1 MLAGSVGALAT
12 VRVYPKPLPPSCVS
26 FSKMVDNAQDGRRG
40 LRSMG
45 FGTSPRRGGIDP
57 LRAELVQR
65 LALARTR
72 EEVDAL
78 LEEAERW
85 LCNRP
90 YDEDVRA
97 ASEAATERRI
107 RLFSDEQKRE
117 GG

>member
-1 MLAGSVGALAT
+1 
-12 VRVYPKPLPPSCVS
+12 
-26 FSKMVDNAQDGRRG
+26 
-40 LRSMG
+40 MG

-72 EEVDAL
+72 EGVDAL

-90 YDEDVRA
+90 YDEDVRV
-97 ASEAATERRI
+97 ASEAVTERRI

>member
-1 MLAGSVGALAT
+1 M
-12 VRVYPKPLPPSCVS
+12 
-26 FSKMVDNAQDGRRG
+26 
-40 LRSMG
+40 
-45 FGTSPRRGGIDP
+45 
-57 LRAELVQR
+57 QR
-65 LALARTR
+65 LALARPR
-72 EEVDAL
+72 EEMDAL

-107 RLFSDEQKRE
+107 RLFTDEQKRE

>member
-1 MLAGSVGALAT
+1 MGALAT
-12 VRVYPKPLPPSCVS
+12 VRVYPKPLPPSYVS
-26 FSKMVDNAQDGRRG
+26 FSKMVDNAQGGRRG
-40 LRSMG
+40 LSSRG
-45 FGTSPRRGGIDP
+45 FGMSTRRGGIDP

-107 RLFSDEQKRE
+107 RLFSDAQKRE